1 MTEFLLV
8 LVLLSLMIGSIR
20 YINQV
25 SKKNRE
31 AMIDE
36 IEEMEENND

>member
-1 MTEFLLV
+1 MTDFLLV
-8 LVLLSLMIGSIR
+8 LVLLSLMIGSIK
-20 YINQV
+20 YINHI